1 VSNENVFTTQELKE
15 LGQPR
20 QELIQASIDAG
31 EAEKA
36 KKLTRQMHREFL
48 SMHDIYRDWIA
59 SLLSFI
65 GRHYGDD
72 AVREALQE
80 YFDILMQPLG
90 LLYSDQ
96 SPRRR
101 AQMAAAGL
109 RGHLHAFKVEEDEE
123 KFTFVLHPCG
133 SGGRLALEGKY
144 DPPCNFFKIK
154 EAQQMT
160 FQQQDFPVYCS
171 HCYFQNIEPIKIIG
185 KPLAI
190 VVPPQNIGKEPCHAY
205 LYKDPSYC
213 PNEFKTIQ
221 NSGILK

>member
-1 VSNENVFTTQELKE
+1 MSSEKVFTEQELEE

-20 QELIQASIDAG
+20 NELIQASIDAG
-31 EAEKA
+31 DTEKA

-59 SLLSFI
+59 CLLSFI
-65 GRHYGDD
+65 GRRYGDD
-72 AVREALQE
+72 AVQEALQE

-96 SPRRR
+96 GPRRR
-101 AQMAAAGL
+101 VQMAAAGI
-109 RGHLHAFKVEEDEE
+109 RGHLHPFKVEEDEE
-123 KFTFVLHPCG
+123 KFTFILQPCG
-133 SGGRLALEGKY
+133 SGGRLALQGKY
-144 DPPCNFFKIK
+144 DPPCNFLRIK

-160 FQQQDFPVYCS
+160 FQHHDFPVYCA
-171 HCYFQNIEPIKIIG
+171 HCYFQNIEPLKIIG

-190 VVPPQNIGKEPCHAY
+190 VVPPQNIGKEPCRTY

-213 PNEFKTIQ
+213 PDIYQTIPKAGD
-221 NSGILK
+221 NK